1 MTIAVTGSIATDN
14 LMRFPGRFSE
24 HLLAEHLQK
33 VSLSFLVDDLVIH
46 RGGVAGNI
54 AFAIGVLGGDVALV
68 GAAGD
73 DFDDYRNGCSRHG
86 VNCDNVLISKTAHT
100 ARFTCTTDLD
110 MAQIASFY
118 PGAMSEARN
127 IKLADVVSSIGTPDL
142 VIIGAN
148 DPDAMVVHTEEC
160 RKLGL
165 RFAADPSQQLPRLSG
180 EEIDKLIDGAE
191 YLFTND
197 YEWELLLSKT
207 GWSES
212 DVQGKVDLRVTTL
225 GAKGVD
231 IVERDGTTTHVDVVP
246 ENSQT
251 DPTGVGDAFRAGFL
265 TGRSAGLSLERS
277 AQLGSLVAVLVLES
291 TGTQEWDWDREVA
304 EDPAGRRVRR
314 GRGRRDR
321 RRAGLVR
328 CDSGSLK
335 PAHARRN
342 SASVRVAAVRAAT
355 GYMRLAD
362 LRHHAAFDED
372 RVPKHEDQH
381 GPQPAA
387 VIAGATSVLVEHP
400 AHGDRVDKVD
410 QVNWPATSP
419 TIA

>member
-1 MTIAVTGSIATDN
+1 VTIAVTGSIATDN

-24 HLLAEHLQK
+24 QLLADHLQK

-73 DFDDYRNGCSRHG
+73 DFADYREWLVAHN
-86 VNCDNVLISKTAHT
+86 VNCDNVLISETAHT
-100 ARFTCTTDLD
+100 ARFTCTTDVD

-127 IKLADVVSSIGTPDL
+127 IKLADVVSAIGTPEL

-148 DPDAMVVHTEEC
+148 DPEAMLVHTEEC

-165 RFAADPSQQLPRLSG
+165 PFAADPSQQLARLSG
-180 EEIDKLIDGAE
+180 DEIRKLTDGAK

-197 YEWELLLSKT
+197 YEWDLMLSKT
-207 GWSES
+207 GWTEA
-212 DVQGKVDLRVTTL
+212 DVMAQVDLRVTTL
-225 GAKGVD
+225 GPKGVD
-231 IVERDGTTTHVDVVP
+231 VVEPDGTSIHVEVVP
-246 ENSQT
+246 ETSQT

-291 TGTQEWDWDREVA
+291 TGTQEWAWDHELATTRLAGAYGEDAAA
-304 EDPAGRRVRR
+304 EI
-314 GRGRRDR
+314 
-321 RRAGLVR
+321 
-328 CDSGSLK
+328 
-335 PAHARRN
+335 
-342 SASVRVAAVRAAT
+342 AAV
-355 GYMRLAD
+355 LA
-362 LRHHAAFDED
+362 
-372 RVPKHEDQH
+372 
-381 GPQPAA
+381 
-387 VIAGATSVLVEHP
+387 
-400 AHGDRVDKVD
+400 
-410 QVNWPATSP
+410 
-419 TIA
+419 

>member
-1 MTIAVTGSIATDN
+1 MGSLGWLSETGSPSAPERWSDEDGPGISGSPRIARPHDLGRVRPPLSSPTEASGRRPAVRSRPRPPVRLASRTYETKGGFFVTIAVTGSIATDH

-54 AFAIGVLGGDVALV
+54 AYAIGVLGGDVALV

-73 DFDDYRNGCSRHG
+73 DFDDYRQWLQAHG
-86 VNCDNVLISKTAHT
+86 VNCENVLISKTAHT
-100 ARFTCTTDLD
+100 ARFVCTTDED

-127 IKLADVVSSIGTPDL
+127 IKLADVVSSLGKPDL

-165 RFAADPSQQLPRLSG
+165 AFAADPSQQLPRLSG
-180 EEIDKLIDGAE
+180 DEISKLIDGAA
-191 YLFTND
+191 YLFAND

-207 GWSES
+207 GWSET
-212 DVQGKVDLRVTTL
+212 DVLDKVDLRVTTL

-231 IVERDGTTTHVDVVP
+231 IVDRDGTTVHVGVVP
-246 ENSQT
+246 ETSQT

-265 TGRSAGLSLERS
+265 TGRSTGLSLERS

-291 TGTQEWDWDREVA
+291 TGTQEWNWDR
-304 EDPAGRRVRR
+304 D
-314 GRGRRDR
+314 D
-321 RRAGLVR
+321 
-328 CDSGSLK
+328 
-335 PAHARRN
+335 
-342 SASVRVAAVRAAT
+342 AVT
-355 GYMRLAD
+355 RLAGAYGD
-362 LRHHAAFDED
+362 DAAREIS
-372 RVPKHEDQH
+372 
-381 GPQPAA
+381 AA
-387 VIAGATSVLVEHP
+387 LV
-400 AHGDRVDKVD
+400 
-410 QVNWPATSP
+410 
-419 TIA
+419 

>member
-24 HLLAEHLQK
+24 QLLVDHLQK

-54 AFAIGVLGGDVALV
+54 AYAIGVLGGDVALV

-73 DFDDYRNGCSRHG
+73 DFGDYREWLKGHG
-86 VNCDNVLISKTAHT
+86 VNCDHVLVSKTAHT
-100 ARFTCTTDLD
+100 ARFVCTTDLE

-165 RFAADPSQQLPRLSG
+165 AFAADPSQQLARLSG
-180 EEIDKLIDGAE
+180 EEISKLIDGAA

-197 YEWELLLSKT
+197 YEWDLLLSKT
-207 GWSES
+207 GWKEA
-212 DVQGKVDLRVTTL
+212 DVLAQVDLRVTTF
-225 GAKGVD
+225 GADGVD
-231 IVERDGTTTHVDVVP
+231 IVDRDGSKIHVGVVP
-246 ENSQT
+246 ETSKV

-265 TGRSAGLSLERS
+265 TGRSSGLSLQRS

-291 TGTQEWDWDREVA
+291 TGTQEWKWERQ
-304 EDPAGRRVRR
+304 
-314 GRGRRDR
+314 
-321 RRAGLVR
+321 
-328 CDSGSLK
+328 
-335 PAHARRN
+335 
-342 SASVRVAAVRAAT
+342 VAAT
-355 GYMRLAD
+355 RLAGAYGAD
-362 LRHHAAFDED
+362 AAAEI
-372 RVPKHEDQH
+372 
-381 GPQPAA
+381 AA
-387 VIAGATSVLVEHP
+387 VLT
-400 AHGDRVDKVD
+400 
-410 QVNWPATSP
+410 
-419 TIA
+419 